1 MKAKKCKICKKVYDP
16 VRELQLVCSAKC
28 GYKYVNKQ
36 KLKAWKKRKKELKK
50 DLQTV
55 QELMK
60 IAQVVFNKYVRLRD
74 KAKGCISCNDK
85 LDTKYDA
92 GHYYSAGGHYAIRYH
107 LDNCHAQCVACNK
120 WKHGNLQQY
129 RIGLIARIGIDRV
142 KTLDE
147 LANKERRFT
156 REELRKII
164 AIYKEKLKSTD

>member
-1 MKAKKCKICKKVYDP
+1 MKAKKCKICKEVFNP

-60 IAQVVFNKYVRLRD
+60 IAQVVFNKYVRKRD
-74 KAKGCISCNDK
+74 KGKECISCGCI
-85 LDTKYDA
+85 LDGKVDA
-92 GHYYSAGGHYAIRYH
+92 SHYYSAGGHYAVRFH
-107 LDNCHAQCVACNK
+107 LDNVHSSCVYCNK
-120 WKHGNLQQY
+120 FQHGNLQQY

-142 KTLDE
+142 KALDQ

-164 AIYKEKLKSTD
+164 ETYKQKLKE